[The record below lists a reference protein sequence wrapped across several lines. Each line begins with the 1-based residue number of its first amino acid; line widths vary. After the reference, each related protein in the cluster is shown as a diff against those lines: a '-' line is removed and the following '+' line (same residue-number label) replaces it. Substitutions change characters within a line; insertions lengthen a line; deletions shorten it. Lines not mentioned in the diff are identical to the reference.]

1 MTSRQDTSTTPDG
14 VGLPPD
20 EIQTDETTTEDL
32 LEDPAPPAPP
42 MPMAD
47 SERLMVE
54 ELRESQ
60 DRYRAIVEFAHSA
73 ICVVDSQA
81 RLIWINRQ
89 MTEISGYTEAQL
101 LGAQSFA
108 TFLAPESVQFV
119 LDNFRLFLSGQ
130 PYQHHYEFKFIRA
143 DGQKRLLEKHMTHY
157 LDRHGQPNLIISM
170 LDITERRQADLDLRD
185 SKLLVESVLENVPL
199 MIFLKEAKDLSFV
212 MFNRAGEEI
221 LGRDRSAFL
230 GRSDLDFFPSEQAAF
245 FISKDRA
252 ALASNQVVDIPEEPI
267 LTAHRGQRWLHTRKV
282 SLRGADGKPKYLL
295 GISEDITEHKL
306 AQEQRARLEGEL
318 QQAMKMEAVGR
329 LAGGVAHDFNNLLT
343 GILGNVSL
351 ALLDLK
357 PQDPLVAPL
366 TEVHR
371 AAESAAT
378 LVRQLLAFSRKQLI
392 EPKVVNLNDII
403 STLQKMVARLIGE
416 DVELTV
422 RPGTNLGSVKVDP
435 GQFEQILV
443 NLVVNS
449 RDAMPGGGSLLI
461 ETCNVDLDQAFCSL
475 HSHTPAGPYVAVTV
489 QDSGEGMSDEVKS
502 HLFEPF
508 FTTKPKGRGTGLGL
522 ATIYGA
528 VKQTGGLILVESAP
542 GKGAAFT
549 IYLPRVATKAGRF
562 VGADATKEI
571 PTGIE
576 TVLLVEDE
584 PIVRDLAIR
593 FLKRLGYN
601 VIAAHDGAS
610 ALVLAEAQTEPI
622 DLLLTDV
629 VMPGMN
635 GRQLAERL
643 APLHPKMK
651 ILFTSGYSSDE
662 IANHGIIDEGLN
674 FLGKPY
680 SLPDLA
686 KKLRSVL
693 DGRRGVTTP

>member
-1 MTSRQDTSTTPDG
+1 
-14 VGLPPD
+14 
-20 EIQTDETTTEDL
+20 
-32 LEDPAPPAPP
+32 
-42 MPMAD
+42 MAE

-60 DRYRAIVEFAHSA
+60 DRYRAIVEFSHSA

-81 RLIWINRQ
+81 RLIWVNRQ

-108 TFLAPESVQFV
+108 TFLATESVQFV

-143 DGQKRLLEKHMTHY
+143 DGEKRLLEKHMTHY
-157 LDRHGQPNLIISM
+157 LDRHGLPNLIISM
-170 LDITERRQADLDLRD
+170 LDITERRQAEQELRD

-221 LGRDRSAFL
+221 LGRDREVFL

-252 ALASNQVVDIPEEPI
+252 ALASNQVLDIPEEPI

-282 SLRGADGKPKYLL
+282 TLRGADGKPKYLL
-295 GISEDITEHKL
+295 GISEDITERRL
-306 AQEQRARLEGEL
+306 AEEQRTRLEGEL

-416 DVELTV
+416 DVALTV
-422 RPGTNLGSVKVDP
+422 RPGANLGAVKVDP

-449 RDAMPGGGSLLI
+449 RDAMPDGGALLI
-461 ETCNVDLDQAFCSL
+461 ETQNLDLDQEFCTL
-475 HSHTPAGPYVAVTV
+475 HSHSPAGPYVAVTV
-489 QDSGEGMSDEVKS
+489 KDSGEGMNDEVKS

-528 VKQTGGLILVESAP
+528 VKQAGGLILVESAP
-542 GKGAAFT
+542 GKGSAFS
-549 IYLPRVATKAGRF
+549 IYLPRVSTKAGRF
-562 VGADATKEI
+562 LGPEATKDI
-571 PTGIE
+571 PTGHE

-593 FLKRLGYN
+593 FLKRLGYG
-601 VIAAHDGAS
+601 VLAAHDGAS
-610 ALVLAEAQTEPI
+610 ALVLAAAQTEPI

-635 GRQLAERL
+635 GRQLSEHL
-643 APLHPKMK
+643 APLHPRMK

-662 IANHGIIDEGLN
+662 IADHGIIDEGLN

-693 DGRRGVTTP
+693 DSPAEGNTT